1 MKHLTLI
8 LISILLL
15 SSPVIGN
22 NHKSETL
29 YGWGKC
35 CDYVWKGFG
44 DKKFHPKYEGEV
56 ESGKPN
62 GLGFITFPDG
72 GEYVGELKNGGR
84 NGQGTQTWKD
94 GRKFV
99 GEWRDVL
106 EWNGTLYFKDGNI
119 YGKYVNGKL
128 IKQ

>member
-1 MKHLTLI
+1 M
-8 LISILLL
+8 
-15 SSPVIGN
+15 IGN
-22 NHKSETL
+22 SHKGETL
-29 YGWGKC
+29 YGWGE
-35 CDYVWKGFG
+35 YPEIVWEVFG
-44 DKKFHPKYEGEV
+44 DKKFHLKYEGEV
-56 ESGKPN
+56 ENGKPN

-119 YGKYVNGKL
+119 YGKYVNGEW